1 MYPFVKSPRAGY
13 NGFMNKRG
21 EAKAIAIIV
30 VAFTLLWL
38 VQWYRMNS
46 DRIDAINQSRE
57 FCLEQAYSLPVVWNE
72 DLGQCRLT
80 DDKLKYLSKENN

>member
-1 MYPFVKSPRAGY
+1 
-13 NGFMNKRG
+13 MNKRG